1 MSKKA
6 IIRLTN
12 TMLNKSIIDANK
24 TVCDLAEEFDFKYSD
39 ADAGDRFE
47 LVGKYKDNTKCKVSF
62 YKAKGRGDKRISI
75 TGLKKFAEVGD
86 TVTLKTRGKDWK
98 NHPWQVNI
106 IITNDK

>member
-24 TVCDLAEEFDFKYSD
+24 TVCNLAEEFDFKYSD

-47 LVGKYKDNTKCKVSF
+47 LVGKYKDNTI
-62 YKAKGRGDKRISI
+62 GGKRARLENSPM
-75 TGLKKFAEVGD
+75 AS
-86 TVTLKTRGKDWK
+86 
-98 NHPWQVNI
+98 
-106 IITNDK
+106 